1 MKTVTEAKSKMGVSK
16 MSATKKAGEK
26 DMNTRSPQ
34 DKFKAMIAAKKAGAK
49 GKMKMSYGAVKKTSK
64 KKFLEEKINH

>member
-1 MKTVTEAKSKMGVSK
+1 MKKATKGKMK
-16 MSATKKAGEK
+16 MSATKKADAK
-26 DMNTRSPQ
+26 VMSPQ

-64 KKFLEEKINH
+64 KK